1 MRDEPKFGRVKKSL
15 SKDAI
20 EFTMMC
26 LNKDPKMRASAEDLL
41 NHKWLNNNVE
51 ETEIDKEVADE
62 IINDL
67 AAFRK

>member
-1 MRDEPKFGRVKKSL
+1 
-15 SKDAI
+15 
-20 EFTMMC
+20 MMC
-26 LNKDPKMRASAEDLL
+26 LDKDPTKRATAEYLL
-41 NHKWLNNNVE
+41 NHPWLADNTE

>member
-1 MRDEPKFGRVKKSL
+1 
-15 SKDAI
+15 
-20 EFTMMC
+20 MMC

-41 NHKWLNNNVE
+41 NHPFLNDNVE